1 MKKKELNR
9 KPIRIVIYVS
19 GGIVQDV
26 LAEAEGVEAMI
37 VDCDNES
44 AGEPKSSRSFE
55 PIPVNRAYIEKTIQG
70 IED

>member
-1 MKKKELNR
+1 MKTRETKR

-37 VDCDNES
+37 VDYDNEK

-55 PIPVNRAYIEKTIQG
+55 PIPVNRAYIKKTIRG

>member
-1 MKKKELNR
+1 MTFEHD
-9 KPIRIVIYVS
+9 KPIRIVIYVH

-26 LAEAEGVEAMI
+26 LADAPGVEAMI
-37 VDCDNES
+37 VDYDNES

-55 PIPVNRAYIEKTIQG
+55 PVNVNREYIEKTTQG

>member
-1 MKKKELNR
+1 MTRQEEHQ
-9 KPIRIVIYVS
+9 KPVRIVIYVS

-26 LAEAEGVEAMI
+26 LAEVEGVEAMI
-37 VDCDNES
+37 VDYDNEG

-55 PIPVNRAYIEKTIQG
+55 EVPVNCAYINKTVQG